1 MFIYA
6 TLMAYGLWILYIIV
20 MGLYRAKL
28 AGRLS
33 PSAAVLGAPFLLI
46 GYVVDVLTNLTVA
59 PFVFLEFPR
68 ETLVTT
74 RLTRHL
80 RSGSG
85 WRYRFAKAICN
96 SLLDPFDPRGVHC
109 NAG

>member
-1 MFIYA
+1 MIYA
-6 TLMAYGLWILYIIV
+6 LVIAYLLWVLYLIV

-33 PSAAVLGAPFLLI
+33 KPAAVLGAPFLVI
-46 GYVVDVLTNLTVA
+46 GYLVDILANITVA
-59 PFVFLEFPR
+59 PFLFLELPR

-80 RSGSG
+80 RSGPG